1 MTHAF
6 EQQARS
12 SFGFPKSAATP
23 QHGQKSGQKT
33 DKPNEPRTFH
43 ARPGH

>member
-6 EQQARS
+6 EQQARC
-12 SFGFPKSAATP
+12 SFGFPKAAATP

-33 DKPNEPRTFH
+33 DKPAETRFREP
-43 ARPGH
+43 RPGH